1 MAGAVFWR
9 WLSLTGLKPRSSA
22 SLLRRGGSGVGHY
35 CSYTNA
41 QVFADRYVSTRCRRM
56 QRQRRCA
63 SNLRG
68 FGSEFI
74 CLDMEA
80 DPSVDVVYAPGD
92 TFPFP
97 DGRFDLVITQ
107 SAFEHDPIFWMTI
120 REMARVTKLSGI
132 VKPQYPVSSALVYP
146 WAYGA
151 AALHAGRQLP
161 FLLCRAG
168 CGVLV
173 RKTAR
178 ASYPLEVFAA
188 VLQVGGSPFG

>member
-1 MAGAVFWR
+1 
-9 WLSLTGLKPRSSA
+9 
-22 SLLRRGGSGVGHY
+22 
-35 CSYTNA
+35 
-41 QVFADRYVSTRCRRM
+41 
-56 QRQRRCA
+56 
-63 SNLRG
+63 
-68 FGSEFI
+68 
-74 CLDMEA
+74 MEA
-80 DPSVDVVYAPGD
+80 DPSVDVVYAQGD

-151 AALHAGRQLP
+151 AALHAHAYGAAALHAGRQLP